1 MSDPAPSAEVSRLV
15 ACRACGNRVVRTAR
29 RCPACGAQD
38 PASGPP
44 IEPRARQ
51 RRPRASS
58 APRSRLAPVVVAVAA
73 VVLAVLIVLIALR
86 VSSRHAEQGPAATLP
101 PPAVTDAPAAT
112 EPPAV
117 VVAPATVAPAPV
129 TVAPEPP
136 PKEPSRSR
144 GKRDWPFFFKPGDRL
159 TRMGDAKPL
168 GYIMRTVKD
177 HKFDDGTLGP
187 AYVLWTPAGD
197 EQAFDADELER
208 GAKLE

>member
-1 MSDPAPSAEVSRLV
+1 MSDPAPSTEVGRLV
-15 ACRACGNRVVRTAR
+15 GCRACGNRVVRTAR

-38 PASGPP
+38 PASDQP

-51 RRPRASS
+51 RRSRASS
-58 APRSRLAPVVVAVAA
+58 PRRSRLALLIVTAAAVA
-73 VVLAVLIVLIALR
+73 LAVLIGLIAVR
-86 VSSRHAEQGPAATLP
+86 VSSRRAERAPAATQA
-101 PPAVTDAPAAT
+101 PPAVTEAPAAP
-112 EPPAV
+112 EPPAI
-117 VVAPATVAPAPV
+117 VAAPM